1 MKPAVLDRLDAC
13 FWVAPSVSAEARKN
27 VAAASPLVQCI
38 SVLPTQMVISHYIT
52 YHERAL
58 TSPGSDE
65 VLDAWMRGVYATYT
79 STETVRDCIQIL
91 CKYAVARKERDV
103 SRELLRIACPDI
115 NDVRSGRP
123 VMFNVPR
130 RRLVTAQDMVNRA
143 AKVGMGVSRCL
154 L

>member
-1 MKPAVLDRLDAC
+1 
-13 FWVAPSVSAEARKN
+13 
-27 VAAASPLVQCI
+27 
-38 SVLPTQMVISHYIT
+38 MVISHYIT

-103 SRELLRIACPDI
+103 SRELLHITCQDI

-123 VMFNVPR
+123 IMINIR
-130 RRLVTAQDMVNRA
+130 RRLVTAQDMVNRT
-143 AKVGMGVSRCL
+143 AKVGARLDRLDGSKPLFALRDM
-154 L
+154 